1 MELGLLVL
9 AAGIALLGMALAV
22 LGMGEQW
29 AHAIRIL
36 AVAGAVAATA
46 LILDLAGARR
56 DRILLPVAALLISL
70 GVILISRIDGYLATK
85 QIVWVLIGCAGLIGT
100 YFLVDPVTRLGNW
113 KYLAGVGA
121 LALMAV
127 TVIFAPE
134 KNGARLWL
142 SFGHRFSFEP
152 SELAKLL
159 MVVFLAGYVAE
170 RGHLLRQVQ
179 RRPGATQLQWRYL
192 APLLVMVLL
201 CLGLFVGQRDV
212 GAGALFLGIFLV
224 MLYLATG
231 RTLHVVGSVVV
242 FGLGIIVAYHVFPY
256 LGHRFV
262 AWLYPWANIH
272 GVGYQPA
279 QGMFAL
285 AEGGVGGAGLGLL
298 PVTGKNLP
306 EASSD
311 MIFAVLGQDLGLLGS
326 VAVLTLYGLFV
337 TAGYRIAWR
346 ARDSFNGLLATGLT
360 TMFALQAFLI
370 VAGVLR
376 VIPLTG
382 LPLPFM
388 AYGGTSMLVNCI
400 GLGLLLAVSRE

>member
-1 MELGLLVL
+1 MVL
-9 AAGIALLGMALAV
+9 AAVTALLGMALAV
-22 LGMGEQW
+22 LGQGESW
-29 AHAIRIL
+29 VHALRIL
-36 AVAGAVAATA
+36 AVVGAVTATA
-46 LILDLAGARR
+46 LLLDLGAPRR
-56 DRILLPVAALLISL
+56 DRLLLPIAALLISL
-70 GVILISRIDGYLATK
+70 GVILISRVDGNLAAK
-85 QIVWVLIGCAGLIGT
+85 QILWVLIGCAGLIAT
-100 YFLVDPVTRLGNW
+100 YFLADPVVGLSNW

-142 SFGHRFSFEP
+142 SLAHRFSFQP
-152 SELAKLL
+152 SEIAKLL

-170 RGHLLRQVQ
+170 RGHLLRLVQ
-179 RRPGATQLQWRYL
+179 RLRGGAGLQWRYL
-192 APLLVMVLL
+192 APMILMVLL
-201 CLGLFVGQRDV
+201 CLGLFVGQRDL
-212 GAGALFLGIFLV
+212 GTAGLFFGIFVV

-231 RTLHVVGSVVV
+231 RSLHAVGSLLA
-242 FGLGIIVAYHVFPY
+242 FALGVIVAYHAFPH
-256 LGHRFV
+256 LATRFT
-262 AWLYPWANIH
+262 AWLYPWANIN

-285 AEGGVGGAGLGLL
+285 AEGGVTGSGLGVLS
-298 PVTGKNLP
+298 VAKNLP

-311 MIFAVLGQDLGLLGS
+311 MIFAVLGQDLGLAGS
-326 VAVLTLYGLFV
+326 VAVLLLYALFI
-337 TAGYRIAWR
+337 TTGYRIAWR

-360 TMFALQAFLI
+360 TMFALQAFII

-382 LPLPFM
+382 LPLPLM
-388 AYGGTSMLVNCI
+388 AYGGTSMLANCI